1 MDLNNKIKELNLN
14 IIKIE
19 ELIEDLNEGLN
30 IKSQK
35 LENIKKKIQENF
47 KKIDDVVEKSNANS

>member
-19 ELIEDLNEGLN
+19 ELIEDLNEGLDT
-30 IKSQK
+30 KSQK
-35 LENIKKKIQENF
+35 LENIKKKNTR
-47 KKIDDVVEKSNANS
+47 KL